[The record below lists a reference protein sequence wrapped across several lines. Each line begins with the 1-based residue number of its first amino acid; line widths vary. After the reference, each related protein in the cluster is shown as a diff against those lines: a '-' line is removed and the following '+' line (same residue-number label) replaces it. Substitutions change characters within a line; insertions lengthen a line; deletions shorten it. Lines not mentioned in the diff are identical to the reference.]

1 MEIYFSM
8 SAPSC
13 QFLLPSFMYKAAS
26 KDAVF
31 LCFLPVSAQTSR
43 LCGFFFTGSC
53 RTRPQNRKAPVHTL
67 RTGVRF
73 LPFPHRSYIARFSP
87 RQPEGGLPAP
97 GENKNAVQD
106 KPTQRSSRTP
116 DAQAEMEQTRNLFLV
131 KKGGIAYN
139 IPCGAVSGRCVGAYS
154 PAQAYGRWNARKL
167 PHFCFPN
174 KLYQAPAVNASR
186 FSASGA
192 QPAHAAACI
201 RGVFSI
207 PAGFFRAKRVY

>member
-1 MEIYFSM
+1 MRLFYAFCPFRRRHR
-8 SAPSC
+8 A
-13 QFLLPSFMYKAAS
+13 FAAS
-26 KDAVF
+26 
-31 LCFLPVSAQTSR
+31 FLPAHAVHARRTEKRRCTRCAPASVFCRSPIGAISHDFHRGSR
-43 LCGFFFTGSC
+43 
-53 RTRPQNRKAPVHTL
+53 K
-67 RTGVRF
+67 
-73 LPFPHRSYIARFSP
+73 
-87 RQPEGGLPAP
+87 GGLPAP